1 MDLDLDNILNIQRC
15 EFCGK
20 VVSDSQGCYAY
31 ADNGQAKVAHT
42 NCPAVKEFVESW
54 GLLLR
59 LESIPILL
67 GD

>member
-15 EFCGK
+15 EFCGN
-20 VVSDSQGCYAY
+20 VVSDSQGCYVY
-31 ADNGQAKVAHT
+31 ADNGQAKIAHT
-42 NCPAVKEFVESW
+42 SCPGVKEFVDNW

-59 LESIPILL
+59 LQNIPMLL